1 MIPQVRKLDT
11 HEAFTAHLRSL
22 GVALP
27 VDSVVDPSGPLARP
41 LVIRDGSAGELV
53 VPNRFA
59 ILPMEGW
66 DGTPEGRPTELVERR
81 WQRFAD
87 GGAGLVWAEATAVR
101 HDGRA
106 NPHQLLLDESTVG
119 ELASLRRLFTAGQVV
134 GLQLTHS
141 GRYSRPDGAPAPRTA
156 YRHPLLDGPSGASEG
171 SLLSDGELDD
181 LVALFIGKAV
191 LAGEAGFD
199 FVDVKACHGYLGH
212 ELLSAHDRPGRYGG
226 DFANRTRFMRT
237 IVEGIRAA
245 APGLAIGVRFSV
257 FDSVPFVAGDDGRG
271 VPATDQ
277 PYPFA
282 FGADA
287 HGRGVDLREP
297 LELLDMLHSLGVGLL
312 CTTAGSP
319 YYCPHV
325 QRPAFF
331 PPSDGYLPPEDPLV
345 GVARQ
350 VSATAQLAAHAPDM
364 AVIGSGYSYLQE
376 WLPNVAQAVV
386 AAGQA
391 TMVGLGRMALSYP
404 ELPHDV
410 LAGRPLRR
418 PQLCR
423 TFSDCTTAPR
433 AGLVSG
439 CYPLDP
445 FYKARPERVELA
457 AVKRRNRRPSAE

>member
-297 LELLDMLHSLGVGLL
+297 LELLDMLQSLGVGLL

>member
-181 LVALFIGKAV
+181 LVTLFIGKAV

-297 LELLDMLHSLGVGLL
+297 LELLDMLQSLGVGLL

-350 VSATAQLAAHAPDM
+350 VSATAQLAAHAPEM

>member
-181 LVALFIGKAV
+181 LVTLFIGKAV

-297 LELLDMLHSLGVGLL
+297 LELLDMLQSLGVGLL